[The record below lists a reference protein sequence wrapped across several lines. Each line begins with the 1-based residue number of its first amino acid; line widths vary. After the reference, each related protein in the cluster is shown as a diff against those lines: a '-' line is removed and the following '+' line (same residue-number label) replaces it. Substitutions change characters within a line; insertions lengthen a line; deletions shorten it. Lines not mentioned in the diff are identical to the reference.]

1 MRACSLSLR
10 CSVRDAERTR
20 NEREG
25 RLDDACIRCLI
36 AEPFFGIHSSPPTS
50 HFSAFLPLSFVCM
63 HAKGQTL
70 KHDDR
75 DETDW
80 PFVTRS
86 TASEYLQHRRSRRP
100 PLFSPRFLAYILVRC
115 IHCRCRV
122 RKIRTNCR
130 AGERFPPR
138 LRFGRRIMEIR
149 ETGSRKEGDLMR
161 AVLSES
167 SSSCDF

>member
-1 MRACSLSLR
+1 MHQMLNSRAVLR
-10 CSVRDAERTR
+10 DSFIPSDV
-20 NEREG
+20 
-25 RLDDACIRCLI
+25 
-36 AEPFFGIHSSPPTS
+36 PFLC
-50 HFSAFLPLSFVCM
+50 FSLSFVCM

-86 TASEYLQHRRSRRP
+86 TASEYLQHRRSRP
-100 PLFSPRFLAYILVRC
+100 PLLPRFLAYMRVRC
-115 IHCRCRV
+115 CCIHRCRRRV

-138 LRFGRRIMEIR
+138 LRFGPRIMEIR
-149 ETGSRKEGDLMR
+149 ETGSRRERESGNLMR